1 MCQRG
6 TQGKD
11 AELHST
17 TVGPVNGV
25 PGVNPANLRRW
36 FDKRVDGFGDDPT
49 FEQIQGGHS
58 NLTFTVRDGS
68 GRRWVL
74 RRPPLGH
81 VLATAHDMVR
91 EHRVISAL
99 ADSGVPVPAVVG
111 LCEDITVNGAPFYV
125 MEFVDGIVVRDVA
138 TAATLPIR
146 VRERMG
152 RSLVEVLGRL
162 HSVDVDTVGLGDL
175 GRRDGYIERQLK
187 RWRAQ
192 FEQSATREVPRVLEV
207 HETLVARIPPQQGVG
222 IVHGDYRI
230 DNTIMTGDGEIAAV
244 LDWELC
250 TLGDVLSDVAAI
262 VAYADERASGGQ
274 PLPMSLEGFPSAE
287 EVRSLYAAGSER
299 DLSRLDFYLAFNYW
313 RLACIVEGVYSRYAA
328 GVMGDDVDPATVS
341 AFGDRVLVMADLA
354 AEAAA
359 RVGGSR

>member
-1 MCQRG
+1 M
-6 TQGKD
+6 
-11 AELHST
+11 
-17 TVGPVNGV
+17 NGV
-25 PGVNPANLRRW
+25 AGVNPANLRRW

-111 LCEDITVNGAPFYV
+111 LCEDTTVNGAPFYV

-138 TAATLPIR
+138 TAATLPIT

-192 FEQSATREVPRVLEV
+192 FEQSATREVPRVREV